1 MFGTGECASSAREST
16 RPSCTSS
23 SWRSGTYCRQ
33 IGSPG
38 DVMSSTMA
46 GEMRN
51 SKFSAACRSRYR
63 SGKCSAVNA
72 ATSASREATLRL
84 RRRSCQDS
92 IAQVLEVDHQVVS
105 GGVITREPG
114 GRRVA
119 APLVERAGG
128 RVFGAGRCLDDNQS
142 SVVSRQSLLHSPQE
156 RAPHALAL
164 PRGVHDDPVEVVGA
178 GGAGGRTPAG
188 VADELV
194 ARVRAQEAVVLVAG
208 EAVVEQLH
216 GDGDLVRPE
225 QAGGRGEPLKPCALR
240 VADGPRSEEHTS
252 ELQSRLHLV
261 CRLLLEKKKT
271 IQKTQEVS
279 NDYRQALH

>member
-51 SKFSAACRSRYR
+51 SKFSAACRSRSR
-63 SGKCSAVNA
+63 SGKCSAPNR

-84 RRRSCQDS
+84 RRSSCQDS

-119 APLVERAGG
+119 APLVERAG
-128 RVFGAGRCLDDNQS
+128 
-142 SVVSRQSLLHSPQE
+142 
-156 RAPHALAL
+156 
-164 PRGVHDDPVEVVGA
+164 
-178 GGAGGRTPAG
+178 
-188 VADELV
+188 
-194 ARVRAQEAVVLVAG
+194 
-208 EAVVEQLH
+208 
-216 GDGDLVRPE
+216 
-225 QAGGRGEPLKPCALR
+225 
-240 VADGPRSEEHTS
+240 RSEEHTS
-252 ELQSRLHLV
+252 ELQSPCNLV

-271 IQKTQEVS
+271 TK
-279 NDYRQALH
+279 